1 MKKIFT
7 VLCVVCVMAVN
18 VSGRNVKRLVNQARN
33 GDAEACRE
41 LALCYRDGD
50 HVRQSWLNML
60 CMYEIYCDK
69 VGHDID
75 DILSIVDE
83 DHPFRPVKEI
93 ILSSS
98 YEESDSVLIV
108 KLEQACPVEAKAVK
122 AIMGCYESEDEEAL
136 MEVLRGLEAEGSEM
150 AIIGQWMYYGQASD
164 KAKQEECYVRFAEN
178 YPAFNL
184 LLGDLYL
191 KKYAECKDFSYVRKA
206 IECFYEADSHGMLCR
221 RYAGRLVGLY
231 DCYGSEIECSD
242 KELARLKKLTAV
254 RR

>member
-1 MKKIFT
+1 MKKIFV
-7 VLCVVCVMAVN
+7 VLCIVCAMAVN

-33 GDAEACRE
+33 GNAYACRE
-41 LALCYRDGD
+41 LAMCYHDGD

-69 VGHDID
+69 TGHDIE

-83 DHPFRPVKEI
+83 DHPFRPLKEI
-93 ILSSS
+93 ILSPS

-108 KLEQACPVEAKAVK
+108 RLEQTCPVEAKAVK
-122 AIMGCYESEDEEAL
+122 AVMGCYESEDESAL
-136 MEVLRGLEAEGSEM
+136 MGVLRELESEGSEM
-150 AIIGQWMYYGQASD
+150 AVIGQWIYYDQASD
-164 KAKQEECYVRFAEN
+164 KEKLEECYVRFAEN

-191 KKYAECKDFSYVRKA
+191 EEYAECKDFSYVHKA
-206 IECFYEADSHGMLCR
+206 IECFYKADSHGMLCR